1 MTPEIMALEDRR
13 YAAMRAGDVAALREL
28 LADDLVYT
36 HSFGERDSKAS
47 YLDKVANGIFRYG
60 EIRRSEE
67 KVLIHGDSA
76 TVVGRMAADV
86 HVADTLRRLDNRFL
100 AIWVKIDG
108 RWQFLAYQPT
118 PMPAGS

>member
-1 MTPEIMALEDRR
+1 MSDEILELETRR
-13 YAAMRAGDVAALREL
+13 YAAMRAGDVETLRDL

-36 HSFGERDSKAS
+36 HSFGDRDTKAS
-47 YLDKVANGIFRYG
+47 YLDKVAAGVFRYG

-67 KVLIHGDSA
+67 RVLIHGDSA
-76 TVVGRMAADV
+76 TVVGRMGADV
-86 HVADTLRRLDNRFL
+86 HVAGTLRRLDNRFL
-100 AIWVKIDG
+100 AIWVRQDG